1 MSAPDAIEGLLSNPG
16 LQCTLFPFLGVLSDE
31 AGAPACWDLWY
42 NNLFVHNFVSQGD
55 DNSYGEG
62 ASKWDKAPG
71 IDPYVFGY
79 VGLAFAISLSVCGA
93 AW

>member
-16 LQCTLFPFLGVLSDE
+16 LQCTLFPFLGVLSD
-31 AGAPACWDLWY
+31 APDAPACWDLWY
-42 NNLFVHNFVSQGD
+42 NNLFVHNFVSQLD
-55 DNSYGEG
+55 DGTY
-62 ASKWDKAPG
+62 ASPRDKWDKAPG